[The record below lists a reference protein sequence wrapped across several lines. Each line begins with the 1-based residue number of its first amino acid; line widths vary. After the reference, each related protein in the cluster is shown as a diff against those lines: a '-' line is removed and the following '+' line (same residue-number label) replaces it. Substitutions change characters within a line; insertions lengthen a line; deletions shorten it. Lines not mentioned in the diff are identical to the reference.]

1 MNNSNEHVTF
11 TSHGKVYGSNPA
23 ATPSKLAEVYI
34 PKAEQQKMRV
44 NVETTSRMGTGDKAI
59 RSVGL
64 AGFEPRVVFESN
76 YFRAIGSA
84 VPSARPKNGP

>member
-34 PKAEQQKMRV
+34 PKAEQRKMRV
-44 NVETTSRMGTGDKAI
+44 NVETTSRMSTGDKAI
-59 RSVGL
+59 RWALGLMGSAAVIILVVIGLKL
-64 AGFEPRVVFESN
+64 AGL
-76 YFRAIGSA
+76 I
-84 VPSARPKNGP
+84 